1 MNIKIELIKLG
12 KKQVDLIPELKAR
25 GFKVKAP
32 ELCVAISDSAEKP
45 PKMVRLHEAVLE
57 IIEEWKKGA

>member
-25 GFKVKAP
+25 GFKVKP
-32 ELCVAISDSAEKP
+32 SELCVAISDSEEKP

-57 IIEEWKKGA
+57 IIKEWKEYV